1 MKAITAF
8 VFLLALATAIVLV
21 TPGYSYLPNYT
32 ASGSGPQMDRWD
44 FAAFPVTWNL
54 NPAIGSN
61 ITGSRSVAELE
72 ENIRMLQFPIPAGF
86 WSGLKEQELLP
97 KDVPVPATGRQTAV

>member
-21 TPGYSYLPNYT
+21 APGYSYLPNYT

-61 ITGSRSVAELE
+61 ITGSRSVADVMTAAFASWQ
-72 ENIRMLQFPIPAGF
+72 NAPNATLQVSRGA
-86 WSGLKEQELLP
+86 
-97 KDVPVPATGRQTAV
+97 DVSVSS